1 MLETQVAGRGVQSIE
16 IGGRVLA
23 ALAGAAAPL
32 MLRDLAALADLPSAQ
47 AHAYLVSLRKIGLVE
62 QTEGRYR
69 LGPFAL
75 HLGLARMRAVDAL
88 RLATQAAP
96 GLAADM
102 GLMIA
107 VTVWGS
113 LGATV
118 VQVNEAVDQIHVN
131 LRPGTV
137 FSALHTATGRLF
149 AAYLPATILESH
161 LTASVA
167 LRGLLEPKH
176 GETTDALRREVEATR
191 HRGYGRAQGSP
202 IPGVNAVAAP
212 VFDHTG
218 DLKLALTAI
227 GPAARVDIEPGSAP
241 VARLTT
247 FARELSLELGFSETP
262 PP

>member
-1 MLETQVAGRGVQSIE
+1 MSETEVAGRGIQSIE

-23 ALAGAAAPL
+23 ALATAGGSL
-32 MLRDLAALADLPSAQ
+32 MLRDLAALADLAPAQ
-47 AHAYLVSLRKIGLVE
+47 AHAYLVSFRKIGLVE
-62 QTEGRYR
+62 QAGGRYR

-75 HLGLARMRAVDAL
+75 QRGLARMRSVDAL

-96 GLAADM
+96 GLADEL
-102 GLMIA
+102 GLMVT

-131 LRPGTV
+131 LRAGTV
-137 FSALHTATGRLF
+137 YSALRTATGRVF
-149 AAYLPATILESH
+149 AAFLPPNVIEAH

-167 LRGLLEPKH
+167 LRGLLEPNH
-176 GETTDALRREVEATR
+176 GETAQALREEVGRTR
-191 HRGYGRAQGSP
+191 ARGYGRALGSP

-218 DLKLALTAI
+218 DLKLVLTAI
-227 GPAARVDIEPGSAP
+227 GPAPLVDIEPGSALVVRL
-241 VARLTT
+241 VA
-247 FARELSLELGFSETP
+247 FARALSSELGATARP
-262 PP
+262 